1 MSIRSNDKKYSH
13 ETNGISKPN
22 TKSSSEQWLTPEV
35 MAKLFIPFSQV
46 GGNHKKM
53 SSVKPNPNHKL
64 SKEHIEILKREL
76 GVVEE
81 DNGEDGN
88 HEEKKE

>member
-1 MSIRSNDKKYSH
+1 
-13 ETNGISKPN
+13 
-22 TKSSSEQWLTPEV
+22 

-76 GVVEE
+76 GVVEG
-81 DNGEDGN
+81 DDD
-88 HEEKKE
+88 EEGSSEKTD